1 MLQTL
6 TGSQT
11 ELFCPARVLCAAH
24 QALIGKRERSRANA
38 TGEGESGL

>member
-11 ELFCPARVLCAAH
+11 EMICPARVLSAAH
-24 QALIGKRERSRANA
+24 QALIRERERIRANA
-38 TGEGESGL
+38 TGEGKSGF